1 MMKHYFLAMIMLTA
15 AKPVLSSQKSEIQ
28 ELIQTSCDAQLH
40 SLTLE
45 EHKKL
50 RKLERKLQVKQE
62 SIEEQKKLLERTNE
76 IAKKLKEVVQERL
89 SGIKGHF
96 EAKVEE
102 LNQKLD
108 REENKTVYEKSL
120 SSLERD
126 FKLRVREVVAGHLN
140 ENLSG
145 SINVDSEADGFLVTI
160 KTGPLAN
167 QTLIF
172 KAIIDPGK
180 LEIQVKDVISYYK
193 VKARS
198 KRERRTRDARMQAI
212 SRNINALR
220 LNIWRTKNK
229 SKLSSSTRRERIQRY
244 ERNISQLRN
253 INDELAEGYI
263 RKQRDVIPHFIRLQ
277 QESRD
282 LQSQIAALNTAIA
295 HIKQTSLDQACLYQK
310 DQQVEDKVVSDN
322 ARKNEVATVVSADK
336 KIEDAIQR

>member
-1 MMKHYFLAMIMLTA
+1 MKHYFLAMIMLTA

-198 KRERRTRDARMQAI
+198 KR
-212 SRNINALR
+212 
-220 LNIWRTKNK
+220 
-229 SKLSSSTRRERIQRY
+229 
-244 ERNISQLRN
+244 
-253 INDELAEGYI
+253 
-263 RKQRDVIPHFIRLQ
+263 
-277 QESRD
+277 
-282 LQSQIAALNTAIA
+282 
-295 HIKQTSLDQACLYQK
+295 
-310 DQQVEDKVVSDN
+310 
-322 ARKNEVATVVSADK
+322 
-336 KIEDAIQR
+336 